1 MKGMRAAKKERLLLA
16 HLLGSR
22 ERRADDGAR
31 AKQSNKA
38 GESQSCL
45 FLPSSNPSLTSPSP
59 PRERGT
65 SRPNADQRSKAVLLF
80 WFEWGSGRKGS
91 RWRNK
96 GERRLGGEFSKLV
109 RAFCSSLAEF
119 PASPLF
125 SFPPLSVSLARTRRL
140 RARMT
145 CPETAGRRRERPRP
159 GGGRGWGEVQHSSMP
174 TILLRAASRKKEKK
188 PSLASLLLLL
198 LPLGCRCACCAA

>member
-1 MKGMRAAKKERLLLA
+1 MRAAKKERLLLA

-38 GESQSCL
+38 GERQSCL

-65 SRPNADQRSKAVLLF
+65 S
-80 WFEWGSGRKGS
+80 GSGRKGS